1 MNASPEEIEAA
12 ARALHRF
19 NAPRVGNDVESWDDI
34 GEAARARWTKMA
46 TLALGAA
53 KAVALAS
60 SECWTGAL
68 AVPQPTDKIAK
79 HTDKERDDM
88 K

>member
-53 KAVALAS
+53 KAVFREANTPVM
-60 SECWTGAL
+60 EPVRGDC
-68 AVPQPTDKIAK
+68 
-79 HTDKERDDM
+79 
-88 K
+88 